1 VRKRA
6 VDLAINVAAQVAV
19 PTMRDPAAVGA
30 GRMRWME
37 HAHRRGRDRMDFEL
51 PEEIRTLKETMRRF
65 VDREL
70 IPIEMQAMDGAD
82 LKPDIREQFEAKT
95 RELGLWLL
103 EAPAEY
109 GGQDLGLLALTVIN
123 EELARSV
130 ALPARG
136 PGIFGPE
143 VRSILLSLSPEQ
155 KRRYLEP
162 VLRGEKSTAFAQT
175 EPDAGADPGAMRT
188 TAVRQG
194 DRYVINGYKRFI
206 AHAKSADFLQLVA
219 ATDAK
224 KGSRGGLTVFLVDMN
239 TPGVSLA
246 GRTVH
251 MMGDV
256 TYEIALDNVE
266 VPVENR
272 IGEEGDGMKA
282 AQVWINANRVT
293 QAARGLGV
301 TQRCLE
307 LITGY
312 ASQRATF
319 GRPLKD
325 RQAVQFAVAD
335 LYTKLQAGQLLTY
348 RTAWKFD
355 HGTLQRHDTFMIKVF
370 CTELGFEAA
379 DRCMQFH
386 GGLGTATDMPIER
399 MWRQSR
405 SFMITGGPVEI
416 MRASLAREVFRL
428 YE

>member
-1 VRKRA
+1 
-6 VDLAINVAAQVAV
+6 
-19 PTMRDPAAVGA
+19 
-30 GRMRWME
+30 
-37 HAHRRGRDRMDFEL
+37 MDFEL
-51 PEEIRTLKETMRRF
+51 PQEIRLLQETVRRF

-70 IPIEMQAMDGAD
+70 IPIEMHAMDGPD
-82 LKPDIREQFEAKT
+82 LKPDIRKKLEAKT

-103 EAPAEY
+103 EVPAEL
-109 GGQDLGLLALTVIN
+109 GGQDLSLLAIAVVT
-123 EELARSV
+123 EELARTV

-143 VRSILLSLSPEQ
+143 VRSILLSLNPEQ
-155 KRRYLEP
+155 KTKYLDP

-175 EPDAGADPGAMRT
+175 EPDAGADPGGMRT
-188 TAVRQG
+188 TAVRNG
-194 DRYVINGYKRFI
+194 DHYVINGYKRFI
-206 AHAKSADFLQLVA
+206 AHAKDADFLQLVA
-219 ATDAK
+219 ATDPK
-224 KGSRGGLTVFLVDMN
+224 KGSRGGLTVFLVDTD
-239 TPGVSLA
+239 TPGVSIA
-246 GRTVH
+246 GETVH

-256 TYEIALDNVE
+256 TYEIALDDVK

-272 IGEEGDGMKA
+272 IGNEGDGMKA
-282 AQVWINANRVT
+282 AQTWINANRVA

-301 TQRCLE
+301 AQRCLE
-307 LITGY
+307 MITSY
-312 ASQRATF
+312 AKQRSTF
-319 GRPLKD
+319 GQTLDR

-355 HGTLQRHDTFMIKVF
+355 NGSLQRHETFMTKIF

-386 GGLGTATDMPIER
+386 GGLGTATEMPIER

-416 MRASLAREVFRL
+416 MRASLAREVFAI
-428 YE
+428 YP

>member
-1 VRKRA
+1 
-6 VDLAINVAAQVAV
+6 
-19 PTMRDPAAVGA
+19 
-30 GRMRWME
+30 
-37 HAHRRGRDRMDFEL
+37 MDFEL
-51 PEEIRTLKETMRRF
+51 PQDIRILKETVRRF

-70 IPIEMQAMDGAD
+70 IPIEMHAMDGPD
-82 LKPDIREQFEAKT
+82 LKPEIRKQLETKA
-95 RELGLWLL
+95 RDLGLWLL
-103 EAPAEY
+103 EVPADL
-109 GGQDLGLLALTVIN
+109 GGQDLSLLAIAVVN
-123 EELARSV
+123 EELARTV

-155 KRRYLEP
+155 KKRYLDP

-175 EPDAGADPGAMRT
+175 EPDAGADPGGMRT
-188 TAVRQG
+188 TAVRDG
-194 DRYVINGYKRFI
+194 DHYVIKGYKRFI
-206 AHAKSADFLQLVA
+206 AHAKGADFLQLVA
-219 ATDAK
+219 ATDPK
-224 KGSRGGLTVFLVDMN
+224 KGSRGGLTVFLVDMD
-239 TPGVSLA
+239 TPGVTLA
-246 GRTVH
+246 GQTVH

-256 TYEIALDNVE
+256 TYEIALDDVR

-272 IGEEGDGMKA
+272 IGNEGDGMKA
-282 AQVWINANRVT
+282 AQMWINANRVN

-301 TQRCLE
+301 AQRCLE
-307 LITGY
+307 MITSY
-312 ASQRATF
+312 APQRSTF
-319 GRPLKD
+319 GRPLES

-355 HGTLQRHDTFMIKVF
+355 NGSLQRHETFMIKVF

-386 GGLGTATDMPIER
+386 GGLGTAMEMPIER

-416 MRASLAREVFRL
+416 MRASLAREVFAL
-428 YE
+428 YQSSS

>member
-1 VRKRA
+1 
-6 VDLAINVAAQVAV
+6 
-19 PTMRDPAAVGA
+19 
-30 GRMRWME
+30 
-37 HAHRRGRDRMDFEL
+37 MDFEL
-51 PEEIRTLKETMRRF
+51 PQDIRLLQETVRRF

-70 IPIEMQAMDGAD
+70 IPIEMHAMDGPD
-82 LKPDIREQFEAKT
+82 LKPDIRRTLEAKT

-103 EAPAEY
+103 DVPTDL
-109 GGQDLGLLALTVIN
+109 GGQDLSLLAIAVVT
-123 EELARSV
+123 EELARTV

-143 VRSILLSLSPEQ
+143 VRSILLSLNPEQ
-155 KRRYLEP
+155 KKKYLDP

-175 EPDAGADPGAMRT
+175 EPDAGADPGGMRT
-188 TAVRQG
+188 TAVRNG
-194 DRYVINGYKRFI
+194 DHYVINGYKRFI
-206 AHAKSADFLQLVA
+206 AHAKGADFLQLVA
-219 ATDAK
+219 ATDPK
-224 KGSRGGLTVFLVDMN
+224 KGSRGGLTVFLVDMD

-246 GRTVH
+246 GETMH

-256 TYEIALDNVE
+256 TYEIALDDVK

-272 IGEEGDGMKA
+272 IGNEGDGMKA
-282 AQVWINANRVT
+282 AQTWINANRVA

-301 TQRCLE
+301 AHRCLE
-307 LITGY
+307 MITSY
-312 ASQRATF
+312 AKQRSTF
-319 GRPLKD
+319 GQTLDR

-335 LYTKLQAGQLLTY
+335 LHTKLQAGQLLTY

-355 HGTLQRHDTFMIKVF
+355 NGSLQRHETFMTKIF

-386 GGLGTATDMPIER
+386 GGLGTATEMPIER

-416 MRASLAREVFRL
+416 MRASLAREVFEI
-428 YE
+428 YP

>member
-1 VRKRA
+1 
-6 VDLAINVAAQVAV
+6 
-19 PTMRDPAAVGA
+19 
-30 GRMRWME
+30 
-37 HAHRRGRDRMDFEL
+37 MDFEL
-51 PEEIRTLKETMRRF
+51 PQEIKLLKETMRRF

-70 IPIEMQAMDGAD
+70 IPIEMHAMDGPD
-82 LKPDIREQFEAKT
+82 LKPQIRRDLEAKT

-103 EAPAEY
+103 EVPTDL
-109 GGQDLGLLALTVIN
+109 GGQDLSLLGMTVIT
-123 EELARSV
+123 EELARTV

-155 KRRYLEP
+155 KTRYLDP
-162 VLRGEKSTAFAQT
+162 VLRGGKSTAFAQT

-188 TAVRQG
+188 TAVREG
-194 DRYVINGYKRFI
+194 DHYVINGYKRFI
-206 AHAKSADFLQLVA
+206 AHAKGADFLQLVA
-219 ATDAK
+219 ATDPK
-224 KGSRGGLTVFLVDMN
+224 KGSRGGLTVFLVDMDA
-239 TPGVSLA
+239 PGVSIA
-246 GRTVH
+246 GKTVH

-256 TYEIALDNVE
+256 TYEIALDGVK

-272 IGEEGDGMKA
+272 IGNEGDGMKA
-282 AQVWINANRVT
+282 AQTWINANRVA
-293 QAARGLGV
+293 QAARGIGV
-301 TQRCLE
+301 AQRCLE
-307 LITGY
+307 MITGY
-312 ASQRATF
+312 ARQRSTF
-319 GRPLKD
+319 GRPLES

-355 HGTLQRHDTFMIKVF
+355 KGTLQRHETFMTKIF

-386 GGLGTATDMPIER
+386 GGFGTATEMPIER

-416 MRASLAREVFRL
+416 MRASLAREVFAL
-428 YE
+428 YQ

>member
-1 VRKRA
+1 
-6 VDLAINVAAQVAV
+6 
-19 PTMRDPAAVGA
+19 
-30 GRMRWME
+30 
-37 HAHRRGRDRMDFEL
+37 MDFEL
-51 PEEIRTLKETMRRF
+51 PQEIRILKETIRRF

-70 IPIEMQAMDGAD
+70 IPIEMHAMDGPD
-82 LKPDIREQFEAKT
+82 LKPDIRNQLEAKT

-103 EAPAEY
+103 EVPADL
-109 GGQDLGLLALTVIN
+109 GGQDLSLLAIAVVT
-123 EELARSV
+123 EELARTV

-155 KRRYLEP
+155 KKRYLEP

-188 TAVRQG
+188 TAVRDG
-194 DRYVINGYKRFI
+194 DHYVINGYKRFI
-206 AHAKSADFLQLVA
+206 AHAKGADFLQLVA
-219 ATDAK
+219 ATDPK
-224 KGSRGGLTVFLVDMN
+224 KGSRGGLTVFLIDMD
-239 TPGVSLA
+239 TPGVSIA
-246 GRTVH
+246 GQSVH

-256 TYEIALDNVE
+256 TYEIALDSVK

-272 IGEEGDGMKA
+272 IGNEGDGMRV
-282 AQVWINANRVT
+282 AQTWINANRVA

-301 TQRCLE
+301 AQRSLE
-307 LITGY
+307 MITSY
-312 ASQRATF
+312 TKQRSTF
-319 GRPLKD
+319 GRTLD
-325 RQAVQFAVAD
+325 TRQAVQFAVAD

-355 HGTLQRHDTFMIKVF
+355 KGSLLRHETIMTKIF

-386 GGLGTATDMPIER
+386 GGLGTTTEMPIER

-416 MRASLAREVFRL
+416 MRASLARDVFAL
-428 YE
+428 YQ

>member
-1 VRKRA
+1 MG
-6 VDLAINVAAQVAV
+6 D
-19 PTMRDPAAVGA
+19 TG
-30 GRMRWME
+30 
-37 HAHRRGRDRMDFEL
+37 MDFEL
-51 PEEIRTLKETMRRF
+51 PPEVRILKDTIHRF
-65 VDREL
+65 VDQEL
-70 IPIEMQAMDGAD
+70 IPIEMRSMDGPD
-82 LKPDIREQFEAKT
+82 LKPNIRRCLEAKT

-103 EAPAEY
+103 EVPAEL
-109 GGQDLGLLALTVIN
+109 GGQDLSLLAVAAVT
-123 EELARSV
+123 EELARTV

-143 VRSILLSLSPEQ
+143 VRSILLSLSDAQ
-155 KRRYLEP
+155 KERYLYP

-175 EPDAGADPGAMRT
+175 EPDAGADPGGMRT

-206 AHAKSADFLQLVA
+206 AHAKDADFLQLVA
-219 ATDAK
+219 ATDPK
-224 KGSRGGLTVFLVDMN
+224 KGSRGGLTVFLVDMD
-239 TPGVSLA
+239 TPGVSIA
-246 GRTVH
+246 GQTVH

-272 IGEEGDGMKA
+272 IGNEGDGMKA
-282 AQVWINANRVT
+282 AQTWINANRVN

-301 TQRCLE
+301 AARCLE
-307 LITGY
+307 MITSY
-312 ASQRATF
+312 APQRTTF
-319 GRPLKD
+319 GRPLAD
-325 RQAVQFAVAD
+325 RQAVQFSVAD

-355 HGTLQRHDTFMIKVF
+355 TGTLQRHETFMTKIF

-386 GGLGTATDMPIER
+386 GGLGTATEMPIER
-399 MWRQSR
+399 MWREAR

-416 MRASLAREVFRL
+416 MRASLAREVFTL
-428 YE
+428 YR

>member
-1 VRKRA
+1 
-6 VDLAINVAAQVAV
+6 
-19 PTMRDPAAVGA
+19 
-30 GRMRWME
+30 
-37 HAHRRGRDRMDFEL
+37 MDFNL
-51 PEEIRTLKETMRRF
+51 PEEIRALQETMRRF

-70 IPIEMQAMDGAD
+70 IPIEMHAMEGPD
-82 LKPDIREQFEAKT
+82 LKPEVRRQLEAKT

-103 EAPAEY
+103 EVPAEL
-109 GGQDLGLLALTVIN
+109 GGQDLSLLALTIIN
-123 EELARSV
+123 EELARTV

-155 KRRYLEP
+155 KVRYLDP

-175 EPDAGADPGAMRT
+175 EPDAGADPGGMRT

-194 DRYVINGYKRFI
+194 DRYVINGYKRYI
-206 AHAKSADFLQLVA
+206 AHAKGADFLQLVA
-219 ATDAK
+219 ATDPK
-224 KGSRGGLTVFLVDMN
+224 KGSRGGLTVFLVDMD

-246 GRTVH
+246 GRTEH

-256 TYEIALDNVE
+256 TYEIALDSVE

-272 IGEEGDGMKA
+272 IGQEGDGMKA
-282 AQVWINANRVT
+282 AQTWINANRVN

-301 TQRCLE
+301 AQRCLE
-307 LITGY
+307 MITSY
-312 ASQRATF
+312 AAQRPTF
-319 GRPLKD
+319 GRLLKD

-335 LYTKLQAGQLLTY
+335 LYTKLQAGRMLTY

-355 HGTLQRHDTFMIKVF
+355 NDTLERHETFMIKIF

-386 GGLGTATDMPIER
+386 GGLGTATEMPIER

-416 MRASLAREVFRL
+416 MRASLARDVFKL